1 MSELVERMQQD
12 LTQAMKARDQVRV
25 AALRMALAAVKEAA
39 VAGKEA
45 KDLSDAD
52 VEQVLRTQV
61 KRRDEAA
68 EAFQAG
74 GREEQAQRELDERA
88 ILSAY
93 LPEELDEGDLEAL
106 VQEAADQKGW
116 LIAYGHDVSDSP
128 TPYGCTSHDLDRLI
142 RLAKEADLD
151 ILPVHAAWTRIN

>member
-1 MSELVERMQQD
+1 VSELVQRMQQD
-12 LTQAMKARDQVRV
+12 LTEAMKARDQVRV
-25 AALRMALAAVKEAA
+25 ATLRMALAAVKEAS

-45 KDLSDAD
+45 KELADAD

-74 GREEQAQRELDERA
+74 GRDEQAQRELDERA

-93 LPEELDEGDLEAL
+93 LPEELDDADLEAI
-106 VQEAADQKGW
+106 VDEALRAGGFTEPSEMGRAMNTVMAAVAGRAEGKR
-116 LIAYGHDVSDSP
+116 VSAMVKAK
-128 TPYGCTSHDLDRLI
+128 
-142 RLAKEADLD
+142 LAG
-151 ILPVHAAWTRIN
+151 

>member
-1 MSELVERMQQD
+1 MSELVQRMQQD
-12 LTQAMKARDQVRV
+12 LTEAMKARDQVRV
-25 AALRMALAAVKEAA
+25 ATLRMALAAVKEAS

-45 KDLSDAD
+45 KELADAD

-74 GREEQAQRELDERA
+74 GRDEQAQRELDERA

-93 LPEELDEGDLEAL
+93 LPEELDDADLEAI
-106 VQEAADQKGW
+106 VDEALRAGGFTEPSEMGRAMNTVMAAVAGRAEGKR
-116 LIAYGHDVSDSP
+116 VSAMVKAK
-128 TPYGCTSHDLDRLI
+128 
-142 RLAKEADLD
+142 LAG
-151 ILPVHAAWTRIN
+151 

>member
-1 MSELVERMQQD
+1 VSELVQRMQQD

-45 KDLSDAD
+45 RELADAD

-74 GREEQAQRELDERA
+74 GRDEQAQRELDERA

-93 LPEELDEGDLEAL
+93 LPEELDDADLEAI
-106 VQEAADQKGW
+106 VDEALRAGGFTEPSEMGRAMNTVMAAVAGRAEGKR
-116 LIAYGHDVSDSP
+116 VSAMVKAK
-128 TPYGCTSHDLDRLI
+128 
-142 RLAKEADLD
+142 LAG
-151 ILPVHAAWTRIN
+151 

>member
-1 MSELVERMQQD
+1 VSQLAERMQQD
-12 LTQAMKARDQVRV
+12 LTDAMKARDAVRV
-25 AALRMALAAVKEAA
+25 ATLRMAIAAVKEAA

-45 KDLSDAD
+45 RELSDAD

-93 LPEELDEGDLEAL
+93 LPEELGDDDLEAL
-106 VQEAADQKGW
+106 VDEALAAGGFTEASQMGPAMNTVMAAVAGRAEGKR
-116 LIAYGHDVSDSP
+116 VSALVRSKL
-128 TPYGCTSHDLDRLI
+128 S
-142 RLAKEADLD
+142 
-151 ILPVHAAWTRIN
+151 